1 MPVISMFY
9 GLIVR
14 MYYFDQQKHK
24 SPHIHV
30 QYGDQQVV
38 IGIPE
43 GAILE
48 GELKTQKLKLM
59 HA

>member
-30 QYGDQQVV
+30 QYEDQQVV
-38 IGIPE
+38 IGIPD
-43 GAILE
+43 GTILE
-48 GELKTQKLKLM
+48 G
-59 HA
+59 